1 MKKILAMVVAMVMVL
16 GMVGCGRSEAPA
28 QSTEENVTII
38 DNTKVEPEIEN
49 VTETEE
55 KEYEIVVIT
64 QLCEGRAFWVNEE
77 HTKNYKI
84 SEEDVE
90 IYYGKTLEVTFTVY
104 DWNDYTYEITKV
116 IEQASLEGWG
126 RNFSTLIIFRP
137 RVLGPH
143 ARFLHE
149 LADQTIF
156 RVKFC
161 VEAKASPAP
170 AARASRY

>member
-16 GMVGCGRSEAPA
+16 GMVGCGKSEAPA

-116 IEQASLEGWG
+116 IE
-126 RNFSTLIIFRP
+126 
-137 RVLGPH
+137 
-143 ARFLHE
+143 
-149 LADQTIF
+149 
-156 RVKFC
+156 
-161 VEAKASPAP
+161 
-170 AARASRY
+170 